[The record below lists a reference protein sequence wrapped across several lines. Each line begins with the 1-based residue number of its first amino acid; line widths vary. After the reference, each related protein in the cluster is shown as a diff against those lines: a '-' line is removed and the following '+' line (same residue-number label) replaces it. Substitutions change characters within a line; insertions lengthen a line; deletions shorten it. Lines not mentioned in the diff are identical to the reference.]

1 MAASSGAEA
10 SGAAGPV
17 SFGFSRK
24 AERRRVLAAGPCAE
38 PGGDAGPDTDFLTAV
53 EDRELLSA
61 RPAPPPPKELVIPL
75 LPSHRWRNPEPPR
88 HAPSAPGHA
97 PSAPGHAPSGDEAP
111 AAGHAL
117 STSDHAPSATD
128 HAPSPSPAP
137 DPVAVETQAVRE
149 LLEVFFLPPP
159 PQVEGLDPETARA
172 VVRLALGGQVVTVS
186 QHSLRPGTPPGTGP
200 PKGKEPRRPEDE
212 EGREAGAPPQKGDSK
227 RCSPPIPGLQEAMLE
242 TVIPR
247 GDADRVMVVLGE
259 HAGKVGQIL
268 ERDPS
273 RSRALVQLQREAG
286 SRVLALDYDAI
297 CHFLGG
303 HEDD

>member
-1 MAASSGAEA
+1 MYG
-10 SGAAGPV
+10 
-17 SFGFSRK
+17 K
-24 AERRRVLAAGPCAE
+24 
-38 PGGDAGPDTDFLTAV
+38 
-53 EDRELLSA
+53 
-61 RPAPPPPKELVIPL
+61 
-75 LPSHRWRNPEPPR
+75 
-88 HAPSAPGHA
+88 
-97 PSAPGHAPSGDEAP
+97 
-111 AAGHAL
+111 
-117 STSDHAPSATD
+117 
-128 HAPSPSPAP
+128 
-137 DPVAVETQAVRE
+137 
-149 LLEVFFLPPP
+149 
-159 PQVEGLDPETARA
+159 VEGLDPETARA

-200 PKGKEPRRPEDE
+200 PKGKEPRRPEAE

-227 RCSPPIPGLQEAMLE
+227 RRQPPDTERVAKQSRGAPHWLRRDLRVRCVDKAFQGGRFYNCKMVVEDLLSPDTCVCRTDEGRLVDGLQEAMLE

-247 GDADRVMVVLGE
+247 GAADRVMVVLGE